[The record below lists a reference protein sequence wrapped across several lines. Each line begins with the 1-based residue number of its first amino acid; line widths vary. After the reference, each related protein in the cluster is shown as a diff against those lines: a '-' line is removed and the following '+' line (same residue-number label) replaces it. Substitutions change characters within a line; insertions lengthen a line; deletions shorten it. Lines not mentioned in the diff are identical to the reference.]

1 MDLLWHKPMECVIA
15 VFLTHH
21 TLQVRFHFMS
31 EPSVGRVLDD
41 ARAMGIPKLAEFVDR
56 DIQKA
61 RKQGRARRGGYGPS
75 TDQWQSLHTHGD
87 PLKGHAGSVE
97 ALVWYS
103 PTDGGDACLI
113 SGSRDGQIRLWSA
126 GSRVGEIL
134 QTGQA
139 DSIGAVHSLALHGDV
154 LISGGQ
160 KKANGAAM
168 HVWCL
173 VSKRR
178 VRHVDDGHVDAVMCM
193 STGRGRLYSG
203 SWDMTV
209 REWSMPDVS
218 CSRVI
223 RVGSPILSL
232 LVCGSSLAFN
242 IKTGVAMSC
251 NLEDDT
257 SEPSTCGCD
266 ESKGITTMVV
276 TSGPRQHKIGGMAS
290 TSTCFVAGGRLV
302 TGHGNGTIRVWDA
315 QTYTPQA
322 TAFAHSEA
330 VTCMAVCGTSL
341 ISASND
347 GLVKIWDL
355 GAVDLSCDSCEL
367 KWIKV
372 IRLPCEVVSLV
383 TASPNSVF
391 CSTKDRSIRRLSWSN
406 LVRDVAG

>member
-1 MDLLWHKPMECVIA
+1 MDLLWHKPMECDCC
-15 VFLTHH
+15 FLTHH

-56 DIQKA
+56 DIQQA
-61 RKQGRARRGGYGPS
+61 RKQGRALRGGYGPS
-75 TDQWQSLHTHGD
+75 ADQWQSLHTHGD

-113 SGSRDGQIRLWSA
+113 SGSRDGQVRLWSA

-276 TSGPRQHKIGGMAS
+276 TSGPRQHKIGGMSS